1 MTARGGGSPLRLT
14 APIEALSS
22 AILQVAVVWRGRI
35 VGYRLLDRRGRIT
48 VGPGFADGLPRLLS
62 RLLFGPG
69 FGPLSPF
76 RLFAWVRAIGHL
88 VPDPTF
94 VTPAIDRRARFRLL
108 KPKRRGYA
116 LRLGP
121 ELGGEVQ
128 VSGEV
133 QDAAIAGTPIGRS
146 DVREV
151 RLTPGDRAKLHFADS
166 PDLKIEI
173 RWVDPPETFPKPKI
187 EDPMM
192 FQTLVGTSI
201 VLGLAAAAL
210 VIMWRPPDK
219 PLALTTERVAKIET
233 PVLEIEKKNTARRA
247 AEKEEKKKQEEG
259 QMKKAKEK
267 AGKLGKQDATQKD
280 TVIPKGE
287 KDVLREKVAKVGILS
302 IVGNQKQ
309 AGSGLSKLFAE
320 DSAVE
325 QAVAGMAGAKLVA
338 GRGNGG
344 LSTSGAGPGGG
355 GTGYGHIYGSGNLDT
370 GGRGTHG
377 KGRGPKLAE
386 RGEREVSVG
395 LGNGGGEADGSLSK
409 EQINKVVRAHL
420 AGVKYCYEKELQHKQ
435 SLSGGVDIF
444 WVIQPDGSVSKASVK
459 NTTLNDSATE
469 GCILRQVKQWQFPK
483 APGQTIVGRYPF
495 IFKGGT

>member
-1 MTARGGGSPLRLT
+1 LRLT
-14 APIEALSS
+14 APIESLGNAV
-22 AILQVAVVWRGRI
+22 LQVVTVWRGRI
-35 VGYRLLDRRGRIT
+35 VGYRLLLKRRKVT
-48 VGPGFADGLPRLLS
+48 
-62 RLLFGPG
+62 
-69 FGPLSPF
+69 
-76 RLFAWVRAIGHL
+76 IGSQRGAS
-88 VPDPTF
+88 F
-94 VTPAIDRRARFRLL
+94 VTPRAEGKKSFAII
-108 KPKRRGYA
+108 KPKRGGYVLRLAPA
-116 LRLGP
+116 LRG
-121 ELGGEVQ
+121 EVFVGGET
-128 VSGEV
+128 
-133 QDAAIAGTPIGRS
+133 QDVLDILSSPPGRAKG

-151 RLTPGDRAKLHFADS
+151 TLAPGDRAKLHFTENH
-166 PDLKIEI
+166 DLRLEI
-173 RWVDPPETFPKPKI
+173 RWVDPPEVLPKPKV

-192 FQTLVGTSI
+192 FQTLVGTSL
-201 VLGLAAAAL
+201 VLGLAAALL
-210 VIMWRPPDK
+210 VIMWRPAEK
-219 PLALTTERVAKIET
+219 PLAITAERVAKIET

-287 KDVLREKVAKVGILS
+287 KDVLREKVQKVGILS

-320 DSAVE
+320 DTAVE

-355 GTGYGHIYGSGNLDT
+355 GTGYGHIYGAGNLDT

-435 SLSGGVDIF
+435 TLSGGVDIF
-444 WVIQPDGSVSKASVK
+444 WVIQPDGSVSKANVK
-459 NTTLNDSATE
+459 STTLNDSATE